1 MVQDKKIRMGIV
13 GHGFVGKAIDY
24 AFTHELVDKFLVDPK
39 YDTTIDD
46 LVELQTYHDFYYC
59 TYTNA

>member
-24 AFTHELVDKFLVDPK
+24 AFTHELVDSF
-39 YDTTIDD
+39 
-46 LVELQTYHDFYYC
+46 
-59 TYTNA
+59 